1 MTRFTKEEEILS
13 KDEAGRTRMEQVP
26 ESDRETRQERAD
38 RNFVELLQ
46 GARVAV
52 TGVQVLFAF
61 LLTVP
66 FSQGFVRLSA
76 FDRWLFYVA
85 LVSAAIASICYIA
98 PANQHR
104 VLFRQGMKEKLVRRS
119 NLYGI
124 AGALALAMS
133 MTAATML
140 VTDYLFDSALAWGTA
155 GAIAALAAWSWFAQP
170 AFDRQSSSGE
180 EEAQRR
186 SRPGGTGG

>member
-1 MTRFTKEEEILS
+1 
-13 KDEAGRTRMEQVP
+13 MEP
-26 ESDRETRQERAD
+26 DKETRKERAD

-46 GARVAV
+46 SARVAV

-66 FSQGFVRLSA
+66 FSPGFDRLSLA
-76 FDRWLFYVA
+76 DRRLFYVA

-98 PANQHR
+98 PAAQHR
-104 VLFRQGMKEKLVRRS
+104 VLFRQGLKETLVRRS

-124 AGALALAMS
+124 AGALALAVS

-140 VTDYLFDSALAWGTA
+140 VVDYLFHNTMAVITAVFIAL
-155 GAIAALAAWSWFAQP
+155 LAVWSWFVQP
-170 AFDRQSSSGE
+170 AIDRSANGDDDN
-180 EEAQRR
+180 
-186 SRPGGTGG
+186 G

>member
-1 MTRFTKEEEILS
+1 
-13 KDEAGRTRMEQVP
+13 MEQVP
-26 ESDRETRQERAD
+26 EKKTQQESRQERAD

-66 FSQGFVRLSA
+66 FSDGFNRLNQ
-76 FDRWLFYVA
+76 FDRWLFFVA
-85 LVSAAIASICYIA
+85 LVGAAIASICYIA

-104 VLFRQGMKEKLVRRS
+104 VLFRQGLKEKLVHRS
-119 NLYGI
+119 NAYGI
-124 AGALALAMS
+124 AGALALAVS

-140 VTDYLFDSALAWGTA
+140 VTDYLFHSTLAWVTA
-155 GAIAALAAWSWFAQP
+155 GVIAALAAWSWFGQP
-170 AFDRQSSSGE
+170 ALDRSSRPE
-180 EEAQRR
+180 DLPEEAQGDTGSRR
-186 SRPGGTGG
+186 STGVEA

>member
-1 MTRFTKEEEILS
+1 
-13 KDEAGRTRMEQVP
+13 MEQGL
-26 ESDRETRQERAD
+26 ESGKESHGERAD

-66 FSQGFVRLSA
+66 FSEGFVRLGDL
-76 FDRWLFYVA
+76 DRRLYYVA
-85 LVSAAIASICYIA
+85 LVSAAIASILYIA
-98 PANQHR
+98 PATQHR
-104 VLFRQGMKEKLVRRS
+104 VLFRQGMKETLVRRS

-124 AGALALAMS
+124 AGALALAVA

-140 VTDYLFDSALAWGTA
+140 VVDYLFDGTVAIITA
-155 GAIAALAAWSWFAQP
+155 GVVALLALWAWFVQP
-170 AFDRQSSSGE
+170 ALDRANSAE
-180 EEAQRR
+180 D
-186 SRPGGTGG
+186 

>member
-1 MTRFTKEEEILS
+1 
-13 KDEAGRTRMEQVP
+13 MEQGL
-26 ESDRETRQERAD
+26 ESAKESHGERAD

-66 FSQGFVRLSA
+66 FSEGFVRLGDL
-76 FDRWLFYVA
+76 DRRLYFVA
-85 LVSAAIASICYIA
+85 LVSAAIASILYIA
-98 PANQHR
+98 PATQHR
-104 VLFRQGMKEKLVRRS
+104 VLFRQGMKETLVRRS

-124 AGALALAMS
+124 AGALALAVA

-140 VTDYLFDSALAWGTA
+140 VVDYLFDGTVAIITA
-155 GAIAALAAWSWFAQP
+155 GVVALLALWAWFIQP
-170 AFDRQSSSGE
+170 ALDRSTSTE
-180 EEAQRR
+180 E
-186 SRPGGTGG
+186 

>member
-1 MTRFTKEEEILS
+1 MS
-13 KDEAGRTRMEQVP
+13 NGP
-26 ESDRETRQERAD
+26 ETGGETGGDRAD

-66 FSQGFVRLSA
+66 FSPGFTRLDA
-76 FDRWLFYVA
+76 FDRRLFFVA

-98 PANQHR
+98 PAAQHR
-104 VLFRQGMKEKLVRRS
+104 VLFRQGLKETLVRRS
-119 NLYGI
+119 NFYGI
-124 AGALALAMS
+124 AGALALAVS

-140 VTDYLFDSALAWGTA
+140 VVDYLFDSTIGALTA
-155 GAIAALAAWSWFAQP
+155 AVVALLAVWTWFGQP
-170 AFDRQSSSGE
+170 ALDRSKAPEREPSDEG
-180 EEAQRR
+180 R
-186 SRPGGTGG
+186 G